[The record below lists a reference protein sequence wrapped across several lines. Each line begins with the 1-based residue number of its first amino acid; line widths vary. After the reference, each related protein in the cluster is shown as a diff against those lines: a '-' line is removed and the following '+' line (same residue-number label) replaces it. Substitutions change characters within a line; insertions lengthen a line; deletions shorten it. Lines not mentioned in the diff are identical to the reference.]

1 MLAILAFV
9 AAAACLWMARR
20 AASGAVPGAAGE
32 NGGGVDPN
40 PAASTAPPAAV
51 LKPASDSSRSAEPAS
66 GRPGWLR
73 TLDAPA
79 LLQAVSADRVLPI
92 MMKQSQLS
100 VQTWRQDLLPAI
112 ERYAELVQLVPAS
125 ESHHHAH
132 VGGLLTHTLE
142 TVLAAMTLRN
152 GYLLPRSAAAEQIAQ
167 QRDHWTYVVFL
178 AALLHDVGKPLSDL
192 KVEWVRP
199 GSSKALRWIPTAGS
213 LKDLQASEYQVSF
226 YGKSERDYAAHSR
239 LAVTML
245 QSLVPAQT
253 LAFLARE
260 PDAMRSLVA
269 FLAGEDKTGAVAEIV
284 RRSDG
289 ASTKRALSH
298 GSRARFPT
306 AATVPLIELLMGAI
320 QDMLRVGGQMPL
332 NRDGAIGWI
341 YDGSV
346 WFVAKRLADQVR
358 EYVAKHSPDEA
369 LPGEAKNDRLFDTW
383 QEYGCL
389 VPNPSTSRSVW
400 FVRVHGD
407 DGSGYSHRL
416 SMLRFKL
423 DKVWTNPAHYP
434 QAMAGR
440 IEVLGG
446 RDDESEAASVPGL
459 VPVPAQAES
468 AAGLTAAERADAA
481 AIAALEGGPA
491 AAGTNLPKGTNA
503 QGQVPSSRAAP
514 SIVAARVDAG
524 TTEVDAPPV
533 PVGGVRAPAFNKR
546 TKAKE
551 PAKDS
556 PGSPST
562 VPGQVA
568 DAAPGCNDEVQ
579 VTPAAQKDD
588 GLLDD
593 EDAAGKTATRR
604 APREPEGEPSVDPRQ
619 LQLTLPASLAHHLP
633 ALPSPSG
640 KPVSELAVRFI
651 RWLQSGL
658 AQRQLKYNEAGA
670 PVHFVAEGMAL
681 VSPLIFR
688 LFAESEAIVATGA
701 DDVAIEVQR
710 EVLKAGRHVQLP
722 GGKNIHQYQIIGRGG
737 AKTNA
742 RLSTIV
748 LASPEQYVSP
758 VPPANG
764 VLVVSAT

>member
-1 MLAILAFV
+1 MLAILAFL
-9 AAAACLWMARR
+9 AAAVCLWMAIRAPSGATAG
-20 AASGAVPGAAGE
+20 AASAD
-32 NGGGVDPN
+32 GGRLDPN
-40 PAASTAPPAAV
+40 LAGPAAPPATV
-51 LKPASDSSRSAEPAS
+51 MKPAAEPAS

-79 LLQAVSADRVLPI
+79 LLQAVSAERVLPM

-226 YGKSERDYAAHSR
+226 YGRSERDYAAHSR
-239 LAVTML
+239 IAVTML

-260 PDAMRSLVA
+260 PDAMQSLVS
-269 FLAGEDKTGAVAEIV
+269 FLSGEDKTGAIAEIV
-284 RRSDG
+284 RRADG

-306 AATVPLIELLMGAI
+306 AATVPLIELLMGAM

-332 NRDGAIGWI
+332 NRDGAIGWV

-400 FVRVHGD
+400 FVRVHGE

-434 QAMAGR
+434 EAMAGR
-440 IEVLGG
+440 IEVLAG
-446 RDDESEAASVPGL
+446 RDAESEAAPVAGL
-459 VPVPAQAES
+459 VPAPAQAEP
-468 AAGLTAAERADAA
+468 AAASTPAGRADAA
-481 AIAALEGGPA
+481 AIAALEGSPA
-491 AAGTNLPKGTNA
+491 AAGPSANA
-503 QGQVPSSRAAP
+503 PVQVRSPPADPATA
-514 SIVAARVDAG
+514 AARDDSVA
-524 TTEVDAPPV
+524 TNVDAPPV
-533 PVGGVRAPAFNKR
+533 PAGGVRAPAFKKR
-546 TKAKE
+546 AKAKE
-551 PAKDS
+551 LAEDAPR
-556 PGSPST
+556 SPST
-562 VPGQVA
+562 VPAQVA
-568 DAAPGCNDEVQ
+568 DAAPSRNDV
-579 VTPAAQKDD
+579 VRATPAAQEDD

-593 EDAAGKTATRR
+593 EDAAGKTAGMRR
-604 APREPEGEPSVDPRQ
+604 APREAESAPSVDPRQ
-619 LQLTLPASLAHHLP
+619 QQLTLPTSLAHHLP
-633 ALPSPSG
+633 KIPSPGG

-658 AQRQLKYNEAGA
+658 AQRQLKYNETGA

-688 LFAESEAIVATGA
+688 LFAESEAIAATGA
-701 DDVAIEVQR
+701 DDAAIEVQR

-758 VPPANG
+758 VPPVNA
-764 VLVVSAT
+764 VLAIAA

>member
-1 MLAILAFV
+1 MLAILAFL

-20 AASGAVPGAAGE
+20 ASSSAAPIAAGQ

-40 PAASTAPPAAV
+40 LAGQAAPPAAV
-51 LKPASDSSRSAEPAS
+51 MKPAAEPAS

-79 LLQAVSADRVLPI
+79 LLHAVSAERVLPM

-239 LAVTML
+239 IAVTML

-260 PDAMRSLVA
+260 PDAMQSLVA
-269 FLAGEDKTGAVAEIV
+269 FLAGEHKTGAVAEIV
-284 RRSDG
+284 RRADG

-306 AATVPLIELLMGAI
+306 AATVPLIELLMGAM

-332 NRDGAIGWI
+332 NRDGAIGWV

-400 FVRVHGD
+400 FVRVHGE

-440 IEVLGG
+440 IEVLAG
-446 RDDESEAASVPGL
+446 RDDESEAAPVAGL
-459 VPVPAQAES
+459 VPAPAQAEV

-491 AAGTNLPKGTNA
+491 AAGPNLPKGANA
-503 QGQVPSSRAAP
+503 QGQVPSSPAAP
-514 SIVAARVDAG
+514 AVVAARVDAVA
-524 TTEVDAPPV
+524 TEVDTPPV

-551 PAKDS
+551 PAKDA
-556 PGSPST
+556 PRSPSP
-562 VPGQVA
+562 VPGQVP
-568 DAAPGCNDEVQ
+568 DAAPGRNDVVQ
-579 VTPAAQKDD
+579 AKPAPQKDD

-593 EDAAGKTATRR
+593 EDAAGKAATPRR
-604 APREPEGEPSVDPRQ
+604 ALRGPEGEPSVDPRQ
-619 LQLTLPASLAHHLP
+619 LQLALPASLAHHLP
-633 ALPSPSG
+633 ELPSPSG

-701 DDVAIEVQR
+701 DEAAIEVQR

-737 AKTNA
+737 AKTSA

-758 VPPANG
+758 VPPVNS
-764 VLVVSAT
+764 VLSIGA